1 MVKLYTPVELP
12 SGKGDLVLSDRI
24 MILGSCFADRIGCKL
39 RDAGFD
45 VCLNPFGTLYNPA
58 SVAAALER
66 LESGEQFS
74 RKDCIE
80 MGAGAGLVCSFS
92 HHTSFARADEE
103 QFLANANRALEEAS
117 AFWKSCNRLIVTYG
131 TAFVWTRDGKV
142 VANCLKRLPAEFDHK
157 MMDVGQC
164 RAHMERVAEIA
175 GGRKLMLTVSPIRH
189 LAQGAHSNT
198 LSKATL
204 QLASDC
210 LVREGKAEY
219 FPSYEIILD
228 ELRDY
233 RFYADDLTHP
243 APLALEYIWQQV
255 EKHLFTPEAVEAS
268 TLCQAL
274 QKQLSHRPL
283 HPETEAYKSFLEQT
297 MLKIS
302 QICAK
307 FPYLDLKNEQEQCR
321 TQLNRL

>member
-58 SVAAALER
+58 SVAGALER

-175 GGRKLMLTVSPIRH
+175 GGRKLMLTVSPITSRRG
-189 LAQGAHSNT
+189 LIQTHSARRPCSLPRT
-198 LSKATL
+198 
-204 QLASDC
+204 
-210 LVREGKAEY
+210 
-219 FPSYEIILD
+219 
-228 ELRDY
+228 
-233 RFYADDLTHP
+233 
-243 APLALEYIWQQV
+243 AL
-255 EKHLFTPEAVEAS
+255 
-268 TLCQAL
+268 
-274 QKQLSHRPL
+274 
-283 HPETEAYKSFLEQT
+283 
-297 MLKIS
+297 
-302 QICAK
+302 
-307 FPYLDLKNEQEQCR
+307 
-321 TQLNRL
+321 

>member
-1 MVKLYTPVELP
+1 
-12 SGKGDLVLSDRI
+12 
-24 MILGSCFADRIGCKL
+24 
-39 RDAGFD
+39 
-45 VCLNPFGTLYNPA
+45 
-58 SVAAALER
+58 
-66 LESGEQFS
+66 
-74 RKDCIE
+74 

-103 QFLANANRALEEAS
+103 QFLANANLAMEEAS

-233 RFYADDLTHP
+233 RFYADDLVHP
-243 APLALEYIWQQV
+243 SD
-255 EKHLFTPEAVEAS
+255 KAVEVIWERFLDCCTAPS
-268 TLCQAL
+268 EREVIRQNEKAARRMA
-274 QKQLSHRPL
+274 HRPV
-283 HPETEAYKSFLEQT
+283 H
-297 MLKIS
+297 
-302 QICAK
+302 
-307 FPYLDLKNEQEQCR
+307 
-321 TQLNRL
+321 

>member
-131 TAFVWTRDGKV
+131 TAFDWTRDGKV
-142 VANCLKRLPAEFDHK
+142 VANCRKRLPAEFDHK

-233 RFYADDLTHP
+233 RFYADDLVHP
-243 APLALEYIWQQV
+243 SD
-255 EKHLFTPEAVEAS
+255 KAVEVIWERFLDCCTAPS
-268 TLCQAL
+268 EREVIRQNEKAARRMA
-274 QKQLSHRPL
+274 HRPV
-283 HPETEAYKSFLEQT
+283 H
-297 MLKIS
+297 
-302 QICAK
+302 
-307 FPYLDLKNEQEQCR
+307 
-321 TQLNRL
+321 

>member
-175 GGRKLMLTVSPIRH
+175 GGRKLMMTVSPIRH

-233 RFYADDLTHP
+233 RFYADDLVHP
-243 APLALEYIWQQV
+243 SPM
-255 EKHLFTPEAVEAS
+255 AVELVRQYFAQNFFDKQTQEYVRDVEPLVKAS
-268 TLCQAL
+268 Q
-274 QKQLSHRPL
+274 HRPI
-283 HPETEAYKSFLEQT
+283 HPDSEAHQAFKCQIN
-297 MLKIS
+297 LKIDQLIEKYS
-302 QICAK
+302 N
-307 FPYLDLKNEQEQCR
+307 FGLSNLKV
-321 TQLNRL
+321 

>member
-164 RAHMERVAEIA
+164 RAHMERVAEVA

-233 RFYADDLTHP
+233 RFYADDLVHP
-243 APLALEYIWQQV
+243 SD
-255 EKHLFTPEAVEAS
+255 KAVEVIWERFLDCCTVPSEREVIRQNEKA
-268 TLCQAL
+268 ARRMA
-274 QKQLSHRPL
+274 HRPV
-283 HPETEAYKSFLEQT
+283 H
-297 MLKIS
+297 
-302 QICAK
+302 
-307 FPYLDLKNEQEQCR
+307 
-321 TQLNRL
+321 